1 MNNLIGITI
10 NSAFLSYK
18 EKIIFENLSLNIPAG
33 EWTAILGSSGCG
45 KTTLL
50 KMIAGLTG
58 GQKRISVNYM
68 QNTTCKGEISSDSGV
83 PISNLISYMAQD
95 DLLFPWCS
103 ILNNVLIGNKLRGT
117 CDEKT
122 KKEARNLLRA
132 VGLGEKIDH
141 YPSSLS
147 GGMRQRV
154 ALVRTF
160 MEKKGV
166 VLMDEPFSALDVG
179 TRYKLRELSF
189 SFLKDKTVVLVT
201 HDPLEALALCDNIYI
216 LADNPAIVV
225 KNIKLDND
233 PRPRDISSEKIM
245 KHYASIIDILT
256 SNSEDNEE

>member
-1 MNNLIGITI
+1 MNNPIDIKI
-10 NSAFLSYK
+10 IDAFLSYK
-18 EKIIFENLSLNIPAG
+18 EKIIFKNLSLNIPAG
-33 EWTAILGSSGCG
+33 EWTAVLGSSGCG

-68 QNTTCKGEISSDSGV
+68 QNTTCKGEISSESGSSISDS
-83 PISNLISYMAQD
+83 ISYMAQD

-117 CDEKT
+117 CDEET
-122 KKEARNLLRA
+122 KKEAKSLLSS
-132 VGLGEKIDH
+132 VGLGEKINH

-179 TRYKLRELSF
+179 TRHKLRMLSF
-189 SFLKDKTVVLVT
+189 SFLKGKTVILVT
-201 HDPLEALALCDNIYI
+201 HDPLEALALCSNIYI
-216 LADNPAIVV
+216 LANSPAVVV
-225 KNIKLDND
+225 KNIKLDD
-233 PRPRDISSEKIM
+233 DARPRDISSEKIM
-245 KHYASIIDILT
+245 KHYASIVEILT
-256 SNSEDNEE
+256 SDSGDEEE